1 MRDNQ
6 ILERQ
11 MNDAKRITMI
21 YRQMVFIDTRLQA
34 MESVFKKLS
43 WFERIFLNQ
52 EALFQRIDKLHFE
65 VMRAHDEQLKQANEE
80 QKAKPKLTIVAA
92 NGAIQ

>member
-6 ILERQ
+6 IIERQ
-11 MNDAKRITMI
+11 YNDAKRISMI

-43 WFERIFLNQ
+43 WWERVFLSP
-52 EALFQRIDKLHFE
+52 ADLFQRIDKIHLE
-65 VMRAHDEQLKQANEE
+65 VMRLHDEQLKQANEE
-80 QKAKPKLTIVAA
+80 QKAKPKLTIVGA
-92 NGAIQ
+92 NGALK